1 MAKIIENDRAMKNYL
16 LRKRV
21 YKMRQSGHDWAYIA
35 RKLGFKEANIRTV
48 LV

>member
-1 MAKIIENDRAMKNYL
+1 MKIIGNYRAMKNYL

-35 RKLGFKEANIRTV
+35 RKLGFKEANVRAI